1 MDYLSALNV
10 TTIIIA
16 SRNIAKK
23 KVSKINTTLLSLDG
37 KFKKTNTTEP
47 GIYMIKSPSL
57 TEYPNRELT
66 QRYLSPHDVYRL
78 ERKDNGYIIIN
89 TGNDSIV
96 KVPDGEYLFTVKANT
111 YTSAGCE
118 WRPRSSQVSF
128 DTNTDQADIMLVI
141 PAPRDVPEH
150 PGDGFGHTSMV
161 QLKVPTRSPV
171 VARVYYAG
179 ELSFVNGNL
188 LKWTNKSGHFRPASA
203 NSSVLPAA
211 VLRLLPRSL
220 YQDYHCSR

>member
-1 MDYLSALNV
+1 
-10 TTIIIA
+10 
-16 SRNIAKK
+16 
-23 KVSKINTTLLSLDG
+23 
-37 KFKKTNTTEP
+37 
-47 GIYMIKSPSL
+47 MIKFPPL

-96 KVPDGEYLFTVKANT
+96 KVPDGEYLFTVKAST
-111 YTSAGCE
+111 YTSAGSE
-118 WRPRSSQVSF
+118 WRPRNSQASC

-141 PAPRDVPEH
+141 PAPTDVPEH

-161 QLKVPTRSPV
+161 QIKVPTRSPV

-188 LKWTNKSGHFRPASA
+188 LKWTNKSGHFRPVSA

-220 YQDYHCSR
+220 YQDYHSIR